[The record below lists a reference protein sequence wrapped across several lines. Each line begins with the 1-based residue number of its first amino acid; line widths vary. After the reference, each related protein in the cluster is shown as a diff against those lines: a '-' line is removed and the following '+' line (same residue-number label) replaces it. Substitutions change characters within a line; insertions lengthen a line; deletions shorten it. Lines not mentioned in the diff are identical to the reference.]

1 MISTRIGEDLKD
13 EKKEKDGTMRK
24 RTLCGFLI
32 DGAIITGSSG
42 SPVVPKPLTMRYVR
56 DRIQIA
62 TSPVMVLEI
71 IAESRYAPL
80 STPSYDYL
88 SFAGLELAF
97 DADICGKY

>member
-1 MISTRIGEDLKD
+1 MK
-13 EKKEKDGTMRK
+13 KKEKDGTMRK
-24 RTLCGFLI
+24 RTLSGFLI

-62 TSPVMVLEI
+62 TSPMMVLGI
-71 IAESRYAPL
+71 RAESRYAPL